1 MLVRVVAA
9 REGAADAVVL
19 CLPSDPARRVAARIA
34 AALGAGYEYR

>member
-1 MLVRVVAA
+1 MLVRVVPD

-19 CLPSDPARRVAARIA
+19 CLPSDPARRIA